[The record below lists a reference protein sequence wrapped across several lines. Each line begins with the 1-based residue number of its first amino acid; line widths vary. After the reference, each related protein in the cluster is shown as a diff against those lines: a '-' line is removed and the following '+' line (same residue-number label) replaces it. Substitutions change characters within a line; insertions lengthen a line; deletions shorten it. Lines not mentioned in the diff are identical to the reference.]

1 MAEADPLEVAA
12 WQLAAGSLPS
22 EDLPEIAT
30 DALVRGIDSP
40 ALRILAG
47 QPRGE
52 VRESADLFRAA
63 LDELG
68 IDLPD
73 TDSAQ
78 WHLVRRTAHGIA
90 AGRVP
95 PADGASE
102 LFLAYFKVRDS
113 GDLRIFVGLAS
124 VLDDHPEEA
133 ARIGDQIVAAARELL
148 ARPVQRRWIRLMA
161 VRGRSPLT
169 QTVGPDQAEV
179 DPGTLQLSDG
189 LRSDLARWDG
199 RHAAALKGWP
209 GSGGFGSE
217 QDAERFAAEGRQLAS
232 RLQEELGPGCHVEYM
247 PEPTRPPGLRL
258 RASAGQRQVPRW
270 RRRHSRHPR

>member
-1 MAEADPLEVAA
+1 MEVAA
-12 WQLAAGSLPS
+12 WQLAARSLPS

-30 DALVRGIDSP
+30 DALVRGLDSP

-47 QPRGE
+47 QPRGD

-73 TDSAQ
+73 ADSAQ
-78 WHLVRRTAHGIA
+78 WHLVRRTARDIV
-90 AGRVP
+90 AGRVT

-124 VLDDHPEEA
+124 VLDDLPQDA
-133 ARIGDQIVAAARELL
+133 ARIGDQIVAAAQELL
-148 ARPVQRRWIRLMA
+148 ARPAPRRWIKLMA
-161 VRGRSPLT
+161 VSGRSPLT
-169 QTVGPDQAEV
+169 QTAGTDHAEV
-179 DPGTLQLSDG
+179 DPQTLQLSGG
-189 LRSDLARWDG
+189 LSSDLARWDG
-199 RHAAALKGWP
+199 HHAAALSGWP
-209 GSGGFGSE
+209 GSGGFDSE
-217 QDAERFAAEGRQLAS
+217 QDAERFVAEGEQLAS

-247 PEPTRPPGLRL
+247 PEPTRPPGLKL

-270 RRRHSRHPR
+270 RRRHPGHPG